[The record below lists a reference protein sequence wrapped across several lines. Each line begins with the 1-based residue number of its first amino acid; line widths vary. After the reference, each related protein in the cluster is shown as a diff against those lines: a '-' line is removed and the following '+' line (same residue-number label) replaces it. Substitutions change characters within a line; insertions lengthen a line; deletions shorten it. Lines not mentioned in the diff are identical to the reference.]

1 MPRGRSRGYEL
12 QRETILARAAA
23 LFARRGY
30 TATSMNEVAEACG
43 VSKPALYHYVRDKHE
58 LLVEIAESHIAR
70 LLALVEEVD
79 GAQLSPEA
87 RLRRLIEAFL
97 AAYSGSQAEHR
108 VLTEDVRFLAAPER
122 KRILGAERRVVAA
135 FADAIA
141 AVRPELAKERL
152 GKPLAMLLFG
162 MMNWMFT
169 WLQPDGELSH
179 TDLSPVVADLFFG
192 GIGAVRAPP
201 RRSSPTNS
209 HHHNGDPPCPSP
221 ETPPS
226 PRSSSRRSRSP
237 APRAPTS
244 TSA

>member
-1 MPRGRSRGYEL
+1 MPRGPSRGYEL
-12 QRETILARAAA
+12 QRETILARAAE

-58 LLVEIAESHIAR
+58 LLVEIAETHVAR

-79 GAQLSPEA
+79 AARLAPEP
-87 RLRRLIEAFL
+87 RLRRLIDAFL

-108 VLTEDVRFLAAPER
+108 VLTEDVRFLAPAER
-122 KRILGAERRVVAA
+122 KRVLGGERRVVAA
-135 FADAIA
+135 FAEAIV
-141 AVRPELAKERL
+141 AVRPELAGERL
-152 GKPLAMLLFG
+152 GKSLAILLFG

-169 WLQPDGELSH
+169 WLQPKGELSH
-179 TDLSPVVADLFFG
+179 ADLSPVVADLFFG

-201 RRSSPTNS
+201 RRSPPSNS
-209 HHHNGDPPCPSP
+209 HHLNGDASCPSS

-226 PRSSSRRSRSP
+226 RRSQSRRSRSP
-237 APRAPTS
+237 VSRAPTS
-244 TSA
+244 PSA